1 MSEKYDILAEHY
13 RKLQHDKAARQRL
26 IDDPKA
32 GLEEHFGS
40 GTLPEGDY
48 KIEVVPQE
56 SDTIT
61 ILLPSP
67 KNEDTSDEA
76 LDAAS
81 RRIYDILFTDGVGG
95 FLTPDDSLTWILRD
109 MRSNWLG

>member
-1 MSEKYDILAEHY
+1 MSEKRNLLAEHY
-13 RKLQHDKAARQRL
+13 YNLQYDKTARQRL

-32 GLEEHFGS
+32 GLEEQFGV

-48 KIEVVPQE
+48 KIEAVPQD

-67 KNEDTSDEA
+67 VNNDTSDEA

-109 MRSNWLG
+109 MRSNWLK